1 MEDNEIIDII
11 SEFEK
16 DFKSYKD
23 SGRSLIKQLSL
34 NLNRADETDRKRF
47 IDFFLEEIRT
57 NKNNLWS
64 LCLEV
69 IVEANLVT
77 ISPEL
82 ESIYLSYSELKD
94 ENWREDMIMA
104 MLQLNYEKPDGL
116 YNAFIMHHLENQTGR
131 AFFLIVQYCRV
142 NSTKGID
149 LLSDYYANK
158 LLSKDS
164 PEYKNQHHIGYL
176 IYWLINSPFDCL
188 PEIIKQTGTK
198 SKIAG
203 NYLKQNVLSFLKS
216 GQSRDLKN
224 NQVQE
229 NIKTINDV
237 VI

>member
-1 MEDNEIIDII
+1 MENNEILNII
-11 SEFEK
+11 NEFEK

-34 NLNRADETDRKRF
+34 NLNRADETNRKRF

-77 ISPEL
+77 VSSEL

-104 MLQLNYEKPDGL
+104 MLRLNYEKPDGL
-116 YNAFIMHHLENQTGR
+116 YNAYIMHHLENQTGR

-142 NSTKGID
+142 NFTKGIN

-176 IYWLINSPFDCL
+176 IHWLINSPYDCL

-203 NYLKQNVLSFLKS
+203 NYLKQNILSFLKS
-216 GQSRDLKN
+216 GQSSDIKN
-224 NQVQE
+224 NQAQE
-229 NIKTINDV
+229 NIRTINE
-237 VI
+237 VII